1 MSYVIQNFYDSNKK
15 ISLTPRFKF
24 LLILNNLEK
33 FFVFIKINTFLNFTH
48 KLNYFFLNYFFL
60 FFKYFYSKQY
70 IKNLFQINLSL
81 IGNYTNNLTKSYIY
95 NIFFNIYSFFKI
107 NNLTFNQNVIS
118 KTYLFNLYFYTI
130 KTFNVK
136 INNNFYKNIFFYF
149 MLINPFIWYQHTSNL
164 KIYLNFI
171 LINYNIRISRF
182 YNGHFLRIYNY

>member
-107 NNLTFNQNVIS
+107 NNLIFNQNVIS

>member
-60 FFKYFYSKQY
+60 F
-70 IKNLFQINLSL
+70 LNLSL

-107 NNLTFNQNVIS
+107 NNLIFNQNVIS

>member
-107 NNLTFNQNVIS
+107 NNLIFNQNVIS

-136 INNNFYKNIFFYF
+136 IENLTQNVNII
-149 MLINPFIWYQHTSNL
+149 LELL
-164 KIYLNFI
+164 KQKI
-171 LINYNIRISRF
+171 
-182 YNGHFLRIYNY
+182 